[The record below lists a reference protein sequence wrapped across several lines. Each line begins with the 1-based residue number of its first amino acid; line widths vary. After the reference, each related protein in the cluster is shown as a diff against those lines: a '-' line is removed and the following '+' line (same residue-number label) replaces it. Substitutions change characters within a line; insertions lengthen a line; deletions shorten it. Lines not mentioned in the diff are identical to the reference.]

1 MTEKMELEKEK
12 EGIIIDNTGGIM
24 VNIRDFL
31 KFEFVKIMSNTCVI
45 NPVFQDLVKVT
56 Y

>member
-24 VNIRDFL
+24 VNIHDFL
-31 KFEFVKIMSNTCVI
+31 KFELVKIMSNTCVI
-45 NPVFQDLVKVT
+45 YPVFQDLVKVT